1 MPTQQPKTADREPKM
16 LINLHAYESV
26 PHRKA
31 RLALSPYS
39 TLSRRERMYKFF
51 LSSPEHRKNFI
62 SRAKNNTEIAS
73 YMRDVLLESGCTTL
87 ADCPDPTI
95 PPIWVFEHGGTRLI
109 GEWSE
114 VGEFFYQVKQAEL

>member
-1 MPTQQPKTADREPKM
+1 M

-31 RLALSPYS
+31 RLALSHYS
-39 TLSRRERMYKFF
+39 ALSSRERMYKFF
-51 LSSPEHRKNFI
+51 LSSPEHKKNFI
-62 SRAKNNTEIAS
+62 SRAKNNTEIAG
-73 YMRDVLLESGCTTL
+73 YMRDVLLESGCSTL
-87 ADCPDPTI
+87 VDCPDPTI

-114 VGEFFYQVKQAEL
+114 IGEFFYQVKQAEL